1 MSLIEKENTKAQPQ
15 SSKYVLRVR
24 NQKLTLGPE
33 PWIAGIL
40 NVTPDSFSDGG
51 RYLDPEIAVE
61 RALVMVEHGARII
74 DIGGE
79 STRPGSKGVPLEEE
93 LARVIPVVK
102 KLRPKTKALLSVDTR
117 KSQVARAALDEG
129 ADLINDISALRH
141 DPEMARVV
149 AEAEVPVVLMHML
162 GTPETMQ
169 LNPCYEDVL
178 KEIKDFFTERI
189 NVALEAGI
197 SEDRMILDPGIGFG
211 KTLEHNLKIIN
222 RLDYFLDLG
231 KPLLIGPSR
240 KSFIGLILE
249 APPEQRLEG
258 TLAAVI
264 LSWLRGAS
272 IIRVHDVLE
281 TKKALL
287 VAQSIVKEERVVG

>member
-129 ADLINDISALRH
+129 ADGGFLGSGRRVAVGRRH
-141 DPEMARVV
+141 TVG
-149 AEAEVPVVLMHML
+149 H
-162 GTPETMQ
+162 G
-169 LNPCYEDVL
+169 
-178 KEIKDFFTERI
+178 
-189 NVALEAGI
+189 G
-197 SEDRMILDPGIGFG
+197 S
-211 KTLEHNLKIIN
+211 
-222 RLDYFLDLG
+222 
-231 KPLLIGPSR
+231 
-240 KSFIGLILE
+240 SFDGYGGSGE
-249 APPEQRLEG
+249 
-258 TLAAVI
+258 
-264 LSWLRGAS
+264 S
-272 IIRVHDVLE
+272 
-281 TKKALL
+281 
-287 VAQSIVKEERVVG
+287 